1 MEKVGRAGGMFA
13 LFKIIPYLTY
23 IVILLLIAMIAIW
36 IVFGIKKY
44 RWARTWAI
52 TLTILAVI
60 TGLLLFTPYFIAAAN
75 GKKIPLKDYFGFK
88 SFSLRDKQEFKDYR
102 DRVKDKD
109 ENNKEKEIEEKKSEK
124 KSGLDIDIYGPSV
137 DLVNEVVVI

>member
-1 MEKVGRAGGMFA
+1 MEKVGRAGGILA

-52 TLTILAVI
+52 TLTVLVVI
-60 TGLLLFTPYFIAAAN
+60 TSLLLFIPYFIAAAS
-75 GKKIPLKDYFGFK
+75 GKQIPLKDYFGFK

-124 KSGLDIDIYGPSV
+124 KLGLNIDIYGPSV

>member
-1 MEKVGRAGGMFA
+1 MEKVGRAGGIA

-44 RWARTWAI
+44 RWTRTWAI

-60 TGLLLFTPYFIAAAN
+60 TGLLLFTPYFIAAAS
-75 GKKIPLKDYFGFK
+75 GKQIPLKDYFGFK

-124 KSGLDIDIYGPSV
+124 KSGLDIDIYGSSV
-137 DLVNEVVVI
+137 DLANEVVFI